1 MPLYPRAIVDINAA
15 KGGFF
20 AVGLALQQ
28 PFTCT
33 DIGTEGVTFGTGFGP
48 EEDLII
54 SRLIVTP
61 VPEPAT
67 LLLLASGLVG
77 LAGFRKLRKRQERLT
92 LSTHMAGPWWPC
104 LFVAIY

>member
-1 MPLYPRAIVDINAA
+1 MPLYPQAIADINAA

-33 DIGTEGVTFGTGFGP
+33 DIGTEGATFGTGFGP

-61 VPEPAT
+61 APEPAT

-77 LAGFRKLRKRQERLT
+77 LAGFRKLRKR
-92 LSTHMAGPWWPC
+92 
-104 LFVAIY
+104 